1 MGMNDSALYNK
12 DSLLN
17 GKSVAFA
24 VRVVEMVKY
33 MRQHNYEPI
42 LAKQVLRSGT
52 AIGALVMESEYAQSM
67 ADFINKLGVAQKE
80 ANETNY
86 WLFILNKTGYLEDV
100 HFLSM
105 KNDCD
110 ELMAI
115 LTASLRTAKNKNK
128 GVEPT
133 DKRQS

>member
-1 MGMNDSALYNK
+1 
-12 DSLLN
+12 
-17 GKSVAFA
+17 
-24 VRVVEMVKY
+24 
-33 MRQHNYEPI
+33 